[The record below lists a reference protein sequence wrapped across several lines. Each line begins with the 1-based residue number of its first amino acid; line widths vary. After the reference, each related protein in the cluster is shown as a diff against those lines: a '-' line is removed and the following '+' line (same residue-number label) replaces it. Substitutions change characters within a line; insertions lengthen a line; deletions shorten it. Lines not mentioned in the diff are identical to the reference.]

1 LENFYLMKS
10 TVNNFKNLLRNTFSQ
25 LFEAGHVDR
34 SKRKGRGY
42 AEADADVDY
51 TDVPELDETVELSE
65 DPGVSQSKRLAHG
78 YKGEAPADYD
88 VPGEGLKEDEMAP
101 ERDSRAKM
109 YLIIKKDDPLHGP
122 PVDDHGSYVQKH
134 EEMPSL
140 SIMANE
146 VTPPGGEKMVKAL
159 KKKKQVDNPW
169 AVAWAAK
176 KKGKI

>member
-1 LENFYLMKS
+1 MKS
-10 TVNNFKNLLRNTFSQ
+10 TVNNFKNLLRQTFGQ
-25 LFEAGHVDR
+25 IFEAGHVDR

-42 AEADADVDY
+42 DELNADVDY

-78 YKGEAPADYD
+78 YKGEEPADYD

-101 ERDSRAKM
+101 ERDNRAKM
-109 YLIIKKDDPLHGP
+109 YLIVKKDNPIPAP

-140 SIMANE
+140 SVMANE
-146 VTPPGGEKMVKAL
+146 VTPPGFEKVVKAL
-159 KKKKQVDNPW
+159 KKEKEVDNPW
-169 AVAWAAK
+169 AIANYMKNKGDKPK
-176 KKGKI
+176 K